1 MTAVSAEQLSS
12 LSPERLDV
20 PVAGGS
26 LAVFRLGRADPVV
39 LAVHGITSNSHA
51 WVAVAR
57 ALENRASLFAPDMR
71 GRGRSSSLPGPYGV
85 AAYASDLLAVLDRLA
100 IEQTVAVGH
109 SLGAYVVARLAAD
122 HPERVRAA
130 VLVDGGLTIPG
141 ALQSDP
147 QTFIDGFLGPVLARL
162 RERFPSRKAYYD
174 WWRAHPA
181 FEGGI
186 VADDHLVSH
195 ADHDLE
201 GVEPELRSSVI
212 EDAVRTDADE
222 VLEIGEAA
230 HRLTVPATLVCAP
243 RGLFDE
249 PNPMQPPEL
258 VREWAAEAQHQRR
271 VLQVPDT
278 NHYTL
283 IMGAAGAGAVAEAIT
298 SALDTR

>member
-1 MTAVSAEQLSS
+1 MAVARGELEP

-26 LAVFRLGRADPVV
+26 LAVYRFGTADPPV

-57 ALENRASLFAPDMR
+57 ALERDASLAAVDLR
-71 GRGRSSSLPGPYGV
+71 GRGRSAELPSPYGV
-85 AAYASDLLAVLDRLA
+85 AAYARDLLAVLDRLEL
-100 IEQTVAVGH
+100 EQTVAVGH
-109 SLGAYVVARLAAD
+109 SLGAYIVARLAAD

-141 ALQSDP
+141 ALQADP

-162 RERFPSRKAYYD
+162 RERFPSPEAYRD

-181 FEGGI
+181 LKAGV
-186 VADDHLVSH
+186 VADQDLIPY
-195 ADHDLE
+195 ADHDLT
-201 GVEPELRSSVI
+201 GVEPELRSSVV
-212 EDAVRTDADE
+212 EDAVRADADE
-222 VLEIGEAA
+222 VLAVGEAA
-230 HRLTVPATLVCAP
+230 HRLAVPATLLCAT

-249 PNPMQPPEL
+249 PNPMQPLDL
-258 VREWAAEAQHQRR
+258 VREWAADAPDRRR
-271 VLQVPDT
+271 VVQVADT

-283 IMGAAGAGAVAEAIT
+283 IFGERGARTVAET
-298 SALDTR
+298 VRGYL